1 MGFSETFSAL
11 SDPTR
16 RAILELLKGGRLSAG
31 DIGNNF
37 DMTLPAVS
45 YHLGKLKKADLIRE
59 IKYKNYIYYELNLSV
74 LDEILLWTEQ
84 LKSKEEPS

>member
-59 IKYKNYIYYELNLSV
+59 MKYKNYIYYELNLSV

>member
-1 MGFSETFSAL
+1 MSFSETFSAL

-59 IKYKNYIYYELNLSV
+59 IKYKNYIY
-74 LDEILLWTEQ
+74 
-84 LKSKEEPS
+84 